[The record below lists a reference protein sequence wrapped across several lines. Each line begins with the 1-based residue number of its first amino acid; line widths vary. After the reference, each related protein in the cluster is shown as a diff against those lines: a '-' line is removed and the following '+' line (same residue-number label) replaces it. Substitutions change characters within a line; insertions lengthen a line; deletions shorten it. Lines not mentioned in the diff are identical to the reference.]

1 MGRWTFDRPLVVDL
15 TVACLLTVPT
25 VAATVVADGVSRHAA
40 PIGWPGYMLGAAA
53 ALALAPRRRLPLT
66 TLAVVALCTS
76 AYLAA
81 GYAYGPILI
90 VFMLAVYGATRHAPP
105 RPALWCAAAA
115 LGLMLVHLFTSDR
128 PLGPLGIGPVAAW
141 VVVPATIGYGL
152 RLRHEAARRAR
163 AETIRR
169 RVDDERLRVAR
180 EVHDIVGHGLAA
192 IKMQADIA
200 LHVMARRPE
209 HAQVALSAISHTSQQ
224 ALDELRGTLAAV
236 RTPPRFRDGLEQL
249 SRRMADAGIDVRLDI
264 AAGAT
269 DRPMPAAVD
278 LAAYRVVQES
288 LTNVLRHGGCAQ
300 ADVTV
305 RHDAGGITITVANPR
320 PGPAG
325 SGTGTG
331 TGTGTGAG
339 SGIAGMRA
347 RVEALGGQLT
357 AGPVAERFEIR
368 ARLPIGNAP

>member
-1 MGRWTFDRPLVVDL
+1 MP
-15 TVACLLTVPT
+15 
-25 VAATVVADGVSRHAA
+25 ATV
-40 PIGWPGYMLGAAA
+40 
-53 ALALAPRRRLPLT
+53 
-66 TLAVVALCTS
+66 
-76 AYLAA
+76 
-81 GYAYGPILI
+81 
-90 VFMLAVYGATRHAPP
+90 
-105 RPALWCAAAA
+105 
-115 LGLMLVHLFTSDR
+115 
-128 PLGPLGIGPVAAW
+128 
-141 VVVPATIGYGL
+141 GYGL

-169 RVDDERLRVAR
+169 RVDEERLRVAR

-209 HAQVALSAISHTSQQ
+209 HAQVALAAISRTSQE

-249 SRRMADAGIDVRLDI
+249 SRRMADSGVDVRLDI
-264 AAGAT
+264 DAGAAAGAV
-269 DRPMPAAVD
+269 PAAVD

-288 LTNVLRHGGCAQ
+288 LTNVLRHGGCAR

-305 RHDAGGITITVANPR
+305 RHEAGGITVTVANPR

-325 SGTGTG
+325 TGTGSGTGSGSGSGSGTSTG
-331 TGTGTGAG
+331 ADAG

-347 RVEALGGQLT
+347 RVEALGGELT
-357 AGPVAERFEIR
+357 AGPVAERFEVR
-368 ARLPIGNAP
+368 ARLPIGDAP